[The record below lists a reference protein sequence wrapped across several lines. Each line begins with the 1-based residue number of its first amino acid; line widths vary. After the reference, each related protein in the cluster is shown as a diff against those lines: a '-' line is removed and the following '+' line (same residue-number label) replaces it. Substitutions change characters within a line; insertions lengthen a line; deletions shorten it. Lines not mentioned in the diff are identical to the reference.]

1 MVKAIRPWLKTIA
14 ASAAGAIALLAIG
27 RGLAADGGTCAILCN
42 PPVAAVYGAALGFLL
57 VGPPRR
63 KLR

>member
-1 MVKAIRPWLKTIA
+1 MKVLRPWIKTIA
-14 ASAAGAIALLAIG
+14 GSAAGAIALLLVG

-42 PPVAAVYGAALGFLL
+42 PAIAALYGAAIGFLL

-63 KLR
+63 ELR